1 MIGRIGTYAA
11 ALAAL
16 GIVLGS
22 SAAARAAQGRRRF
35 EPTDLRLQP
44 AGVAE
49 LDLQAGPASG
59 EDGQRL
65 FAPDFET
72 SLGIGSHIAIEIDG
86 TFGLDDYT
94 TPTFLD
100 NTLVGVRVEVLDEPD
115 GDDATSAWSAGFQ
128 AGPRLPTL
136 PDRTRLGFEE
146 LLIVGRTTGRMHV
159 FFQAGTIVDPL
170 EPVPGRAHK
179 VRPVGIEGGIA
190 ADLDLDEKGTWS
202 LTGELGGVKYLSP
215 QRDQLH
221 VAGGPQLQVTP
232 WLDVSLVGL
241 VGVLSGGDRLGL
253 FLGADTRFEVF

>member
-1 MIGRIGTYAA
+1 LIGRYAA

-22 SAAARAAQGRRRF
+22 SVAARAAQGRRRF

-49 LDLQAGPASG
+49 LDLQVGPVSG
-59 EDGQRL
+59 EDGRRL

-72 SLGIGSHIAIEIDG
+72 SIGIGSHIELEVDG

-94 TPTFLD
+94 TPIFLD
-100 NTLVGVRVEVLDEPD
+100 NTLVAVRVEVLDEPD
-115 GDDATSAWSAGFQ
+115 GPDSNSAWSAGFQ

-136 PDRTRLGFEE
+136 PDRTRIGFEE
-146 LLIVGRTTGRMHV
+146 LLIVGRNTGRMHV

-170 EPVPGRAHK
+170 EPVPGRAQK
-179 VRPVGIEGGIA
+179 ARPVGIEGGIA
-190 ADLDLDEKGTWS
+190 ADLDLDEKGVWS
-202 LTGELGGVKYLSP
+202 LTGELGAIKYLSP
-215 QRDQLH
+215 QLDQCH

-232 WLDVSLVGL
+232 WLDVSIVGR
-241 VGVLSGGDRLGL
+241 VGVLTGGDRLGL
-253 FLGADTRFEVF
+253 FLGADARFKAF

>member
-1 MIGRIGTYAA
+1 MIGKVAA

-22 SAAARAAQGRRRF
+22 TAAARAAQGRRRF

-49 LDLQAGPASG
+49 LDLQAGPVSG

-72 SLGIGSHIAIEIDG
+72 SIGIGSHIELEVDG
-86 TFGLDDYT
+86 TFGLDDFT
-94 TPTFLD
+94 TPIFLD
-100 NTLVGVRVEVLDEPD
+100 NTLVAVRVEVLDEPD
-115 GDDATSAWSAGFQ
+115 GPDSTSAWSAGFQ

-136 PDRTRLGFEE
+136 PGRSRLGFEE

-159 FFQAGTIVDPL
+159 FFQAGTLVDPL
-170 EPVPGRAHK
+170 EPVPGRA
-179 VRPVGIEGGIA
+179 RPSRPFGIEGGVE
-190 ADLDLDEKGTWS
+190 ADLDLDEGGVWS
-202 LTGELGGVKYLSP
+202 LTGELGAIKYLSP
-215 QRDQLH
+215 QLDQLH
-221 VAGGPQLQVTP
+221 VAGGPQLKVTP

-241 VGVLSGGDRLGL
+241 VGVLSGGDRLGV
-253 FLGADTRFEVF
+253 FLGADTRFKVF